1 MKPPSPPVLI
11 FAITACSF
19 IASAG
24 ASDYPKRKPGL
35 WEVTRTSA
43 NTKYPSQV
51 QQICLD
57 AATDALLYRV
67 GESAGRST
75 CSKLEVQSSG
85 DKVVVDSVCTL
96 GKTQLTSHNVISFR
110 GDSAYHEDIAIHYDP
125 PLFGK
130 KADSASTKDA
140 RWVGACSADMRA
152 GDIVSKPSP
161 SMPIA
166 FRMNIRDM
174 LKDGN

>member
-1 MKPPSPPVLI
+1 MTSTRPPVVT
-11 FAITACSF
+11 FAIIACGVISL
-19 IASAG
+19 AG
-24 ASDYPKRKPGL
+24 AGDYPKRKPGL

-43 NTKYPSQV
+43 NSKYPPQV

-57 AATDALLYRV
+57 AATDALLYKV
-67 GESAGRST
+67 SENAGRST
-75 CSKLEVQSSG
+75 CSKLQVLHSG
-85 DKVVVDSVCTL
+85 EKVVVDSICTL
-96 GKTQLTSHNVISFR
+96 GKTQLTSHSVVSFR

-140 RWVGACSADMRA
+140 AWVGACTAGMRA
-152 GDIVSKPSP
+152 GDIVTKPSP
-161 SMPIA
+161 TMPIVL
-166 FRMNIRDM
+166 RMNIRDM

>member
-1 MKPPSPPVLI
+1 MKALGLI
-11 FAITACSF
+11 FAAAACSF
-19 IASAG
+19 IATAG

-43 NTKYPSQV
+43 NAKYPPQV
-51 QQICLD
+51 QEICLD
-57 AATDALLYRV
+57 AATDALLYKV
-67 GESAGRST
+67 AEGAGRST
-75 CSKLEVQSSG
+75 CSKLEVQRSG
-85 DKVVVDSVCTL
+85 DKVIVDSICTL
-96 GKTQLTSHNVISFR
+96 GKTQLTSHSVVTLR

-140 RWVGACSADMRA
+140 AWVGACSADMKA
-152 GDIVSKPSP
+152 GDIVSKPSAT
-161 SMPIA
+161 MPIG

-174 LKDGN
+174 LKNGN